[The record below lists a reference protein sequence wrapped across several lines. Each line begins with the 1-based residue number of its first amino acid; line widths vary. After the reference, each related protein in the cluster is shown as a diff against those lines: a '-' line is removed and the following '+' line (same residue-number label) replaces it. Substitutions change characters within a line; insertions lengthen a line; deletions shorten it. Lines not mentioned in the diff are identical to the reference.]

1 MKKILIYGTSNK
13 ALRELPAILMN
24 YTLIGFV
31 DSDLQKQSQTLLG
44 LSIYHFSDLL
54 QLDFDLIIICSE
66 FSIEIERTLTSLN
79 ISNFINSK
87 DLVNVQKTSLEI
99 VKYQQSLREKE
110 VNTIPKIPLLA
121 KHIENCQMITNRKK
135 LLELLPKNGV
145 VAELGVATG
154 CFSSDIVEYNHPKK
168 LHLVDIWGSSR
179 YNEGLLKNIETKFD
193 NKIQSGQVVIH
204 RNLSQQAVQ
213 DFQDNYFDWIYID
226 TTHSYQ
232 QTTLELLLY
241 SAKMKSGGIIA
252 GHDYMQGNWS
262 KTFKYGVIE
271 AVHEFCVEN
280 NYRFKYLTM
289 DISENQSFAI
299 EKIID

>member
-31 DSDLQKQSQTLLG
+31 DSDLQKKSQTLLG
-44 LSIYHFSDLL
+44 LSIYHFSDLH
-54 QLDFDLIIICSE
+54 QLDFELIIICSE
-66 FSIEIERTLTSLN
+66 FSIEIEQTLTSLN
-79 ISNFINSK
+79 VLNFINSN
-87 DLVNVQKTSLEI
+87 DISEVQLLSSDIL
-99 VKYQQSLREKE
+99 KYQQLMRQKE
-110 VNTIPKIPLLA
+110 VNIIPNIPLLT
-121 KHIENCQMITNRKK
+121 KHIENCQMITNRTE
-135 LLELLPKNGV
+135 LLELLPKNGS

-154 CFSSDIVEYNHPKK
+154 CFSSDILEYNHPKK
-168 LHLVDIWGSSR
+168 LHLVDIWGSNR

-193 NKIQSGQVVIH
+193 NKIQSGQVTIH
-204 RNLSQQAVQ
+204 RNLSQQAAQ

-232 QTTLELLLY
+232 QTKLELQLY
-241 SAKMKSGGIIA
+241 SAKMKAEGIIA
-252 GHDYMQGNWS
+252 GHDYMMGNWS

-271 AVHEFCVEN
+271 AVQEFCVEN

-289 DISENQSFAI
+289 DMSENQSFAI
-299 EKIID
+299 ERII